1 MKRTLVTLGVV
12 GLGLIS
18 LTAPAMAASDR
29 VVVCHWDGSALT
41 PLEFS
46 VNGTGGHEQHT
57 EDIIPPTP
65 KIPAGKNWTNAGKAL
80 YVANCAPLP
89 PGEVIDP
96 VDPPVVVNPPVTP
109 PAVTPPAEEPPA
121 VVNQPVV
128 EAPAVVNQ
136 PVVQPPAVVN
146 QPVVQPPAPAA
157 VEPATVPVQPAPAQ
171 PAPARQVAAQAPAAQ
186 QAPAAPAAKAVVGTN
201 EGYNAQT
208 AVGSNDGDAGWL
220 AGVGALAAAGAAVA
234 VRRRSRFLRT
244 AG

>member
-18 LTAPAMAASDR
+18 LTAPATAASDR

-41 PLEFS
+41 PLEFN
-46 VNGTGGHEQHT
+46 VNGTGGHEQHA

-65 KIPAGKNWTNAGKAL
+65 KIPAGKNWNNAGKTL

-96 VDPPVVVNPPVTP
+96 VDPPVVVDPPVTP

-136 PVVQPPAVVN
+136 PVVQPPA
-146 QPVVQPPAPAA
+146 PAA
-157 VEPATVPVQPAPAQ
+157 VEPAAAAPAQ
-171 PAPARQVAAQAPAAQ
+171 AAPVQQAAVQAPAAQ
-186 QAPAAPAAKAVVGTN
+186 QPAAPAAKAAVGTN
-201 EGYNAQT
+201 QGFNAQT
-208 AVGSNDGDAGWL
+208 AVGGQEAGPAWL

-234 VRRRSRFLRT
+234 VRRRSRSLHT
-244 AG
+244 VG